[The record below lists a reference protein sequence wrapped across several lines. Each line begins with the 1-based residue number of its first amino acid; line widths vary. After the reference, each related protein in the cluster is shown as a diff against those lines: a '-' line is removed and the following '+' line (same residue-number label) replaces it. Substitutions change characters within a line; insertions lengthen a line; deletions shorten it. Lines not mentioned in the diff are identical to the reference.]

1 MSVPLPGFV
10 QVLKNLNSSGILF
23 DISLALESPR
33 KRLEVLESTGNLLI
47 LSSKVFRIYILSN
60 V

>member
-10 QVLKNLNSSGILF
+10 QVLKNLDSSGILF

-33 KRLEVLESTGNLLI
+33 KKTGGLGKYWKSADLEQ
-47 LSSKVFRIYILSN
+47 
-60 V
+60 